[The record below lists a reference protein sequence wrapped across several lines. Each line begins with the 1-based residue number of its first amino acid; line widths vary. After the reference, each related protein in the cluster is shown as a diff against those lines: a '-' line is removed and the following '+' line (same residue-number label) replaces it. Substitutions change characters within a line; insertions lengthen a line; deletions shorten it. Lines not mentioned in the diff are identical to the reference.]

1 MLEQGESVFHISLH
15 DRYEARP
22 NNSEDDEEDW
32 DNMSL
37 ADFCSNYDV
46 VYSSGNRTNVIK
58 LQNKKGYIG
67 KRRSACV
74 IRYFLKYTNEEEM
87 YRALCILFLPFR
99 NEMQE
104 IHSKDVK
111 ALYLKNEDQIEEM
124 RNKYE
129 KHRGMVELIKK
140 IEEGREKNDDDEE
153 DEDQEPDDYINDDSY
168 SDDYNNH
175 HHFHHY
181 SEYAVCCFL

>member
-46 VYSSGNRTNVIK
+46 VYSSGNRRNVIK
-58 LQNKKGYIG
+58 LQNKKGYIA
-67 KRRSACV
+67 KRGSACV

-111 ALYLKNEDQIEEM
+111 ALYLRNEEQIEEM

-153 DEDQEPDDYINDDSY
+153 DEDQEPDDYINDETTNPNDTKA
-168 SDDYNNH
+168 D
-175 HHFHHY
+175 
-181 SEYAVCCFL
+181 